1 MNPQKALKHIIKRYI
16 RPRKDRIRKW
26 KPSWVPKWAT
36 LHKEINVH
44 PHSPEERAD
53 LFLAYDMGSTEIEV
67 LDWLYATV
75 CLLKPQSILET
86 GTCKGLGTIA
96 LAAACKANG
105 FGRVYSIEI
114 EKSLYE
120 VAVQRLGQ
128 EGLSQF
134 VTVYCQDSRNFLL
147 NTNLSFD
154 FGFFDS
160 ECEIR
165 VEEFRICRE
174 RGILKGAAVF
184 HDTSPTRTLTMK
196 DLPGE
201 PWHSEYRGKI
211 YELARD
217 PGTTGYFESK
227 LSRGMIALF
236 LK

>member
-1 MNPQKALKHIIKRYI
+1 MKGFLSRVYSKYHSNFVLNNPPRQW
-16 RPRKDRIRKW
+16 RPQW
-26 KPSWVPKWAT
+26 LPKWVTLRSEAT
-36 LHKEINVH
+36 IH
-44 PHSPEERAD
+44 PHTLEEYAD
-53 LFLAYDMGSTEIEV
+53 LFLAYDIGSTEIEV
-67 LDWLYATV
+67 LNWLYASV

-96 LAAACKANG
+96 LATACKANG
-105 FGRVYSIEI
+105 LGKVYSIEI
-114 EKSLYE
+114 EKSLHE
-120 VAVQRLGQ
+120 AAVQRVCE

-134 VTVYCQDSRNFLL
+134 TTLYCQDSRNFLL

-154 FGFFDS
+154 FAFFDS

-165 VEEFRICRE
+165 IEEFRICRE
-174 RGILKGAAVF
+174 RGILKGVAIF

-201 PWHSEYRGKI
+201 PWHSKYREMI
-211 YELARD
+211 YELAKD
-217 PGTTGYFESK
+217 PMTTGYFESK

>member
-1 MNPQKALKHIIKRYI
+1 MEPQKALKHIIKRYI
-16 RPRKDRIRKW
+16 RPQNDKIRKW
-26 KPSWVPKWAT
+26 KPSWVPEWVT
-36 LHKEINVH
+36 LHKEITVH
-44 PHSPEERAD
+44 PHTPEERAD
-53 LFLAYDMGSTEIEV
+53 LFLAYDIGSTEIEV
-67 LDWLYATV
+67 LNWLYATV
-75 CLLKPQSILET
+75 CMSKPKVILET
-86 GTCKGLGTIA
+86 GTCQGLGTIA

-105 FGRVYSIEI
+105 FGMVHSAEIQPRFCDLAANRVR
-114 EKSLYE
+114 K
-120 VAVQRLGQ
+120 
-128 EGLSQF
+128 EGLSQYA
-134 VTVYCQDSRNFLL
+134 TVYCQDSRNFLL

-154 FGFFDS
+154 FAFFDS

-174 RGILKGAAVF
+174 RGILKGVAVF

-211 YELARD
+211 YELAKD